1 MPLARG
7 AANEIH
13 GSPARRD
20 SKGKSRKQPKPP
32 EANKPKGKSEV
43 RLLLKLQKESL
54 KALGERLDS
63 KKAPTMLNT
72 DS

>member
-1 MPLARG
+1 M
-7 AANEIH
+7 
-13 GSPARRD
+13 RD
-20 SKGKSRKQPKPP
+20 SKGTSRKQPKPP
-32 EANKPKGKSEV
+32 DANKPKDKSEV

-72 DS
+72 DN